1 MDSVFHEFT
10 ELFGNDEEDGNSRA
24 TNASRHRR
32 KAAQHSTRNRRRAI
46 IDSSSPESENEA
58 DHPDDSQHDDT
69 PAWANQLMKTQRD
82 AMARNE
88 QELRKLRQEVRS
100 LKRKRG
106 ESEDV
111 FQWKFKG
118 NEKQHKFNLS
128 VQDKFQEVA
137 EANTLLEA
145 RAAAEEGLS
154 LIAERNKH
162 IKIADRDGWD
172 TVELYVNDPLAIDDD
187 DEKKIKRAQKEAE
200 RLREKK
206 RKEKESRFRKS
217 KPFAKSGF
225 AKSLDSGPST
235 SGLRNNQSQRVVN
248 FSSPSDRKFSFRCF
262 RCNKPG
268 HYQKDC
274 TAPGGT
280 Q

>member
-1 MDSVFHEFT
+1 MDSVFQEFT
-10 ELFGNDEEDGNSRA
+10 ELFGGDTENGNSRA
-24 TNASRHRR
+24 TNAPPQ
-32 KAAQHSTRNRRRAI
+32 AQHSTRNRHRAI
-46 IDSSSPESENEA
+46 IDSSSPESKNEA
-58 DHPDDSQHDDT
+58 DHPDDPQQHDDT

-100 LKRKRG
+100 LKRKRE
-106 ESEDV
+106 ESGDD

-145 RAAAEEGLS
+145 HAAAEEGLS

-172 TVELYVNDPLAIDDD
+172 MVELYVNDPLAIDDD
-187 DEKKIKRAQKEAE
+187 CEKRS
-200 RLREKK
+200 RGHK
-206 RKEKESRFRKS
+206 RKPK
-217 KPFAKSGF
+217 
-225 AKSLDSGPST
+225 DSGKRRERK
-235 SGLRNNQSQRVVN
+235 RNRSFVN
-248 FSSPSDRKFSFRCF
+248 
-262 RCNKPG
+262 
-268 HYQKDC
+268 
-274 TAPGGT
+274 
-280 Q
+280 